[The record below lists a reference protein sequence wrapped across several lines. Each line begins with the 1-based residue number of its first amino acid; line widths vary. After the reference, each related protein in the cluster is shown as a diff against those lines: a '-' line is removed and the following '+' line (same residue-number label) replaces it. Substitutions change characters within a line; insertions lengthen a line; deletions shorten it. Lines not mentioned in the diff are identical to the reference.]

1 MLRKYRG
8 YDNVRIESLHGE
20 KHFTI
25 VGEIMSGKIKVMT
38 IFGTRPEAIKMAP
51 LVLELEK
58 YPEHIESIVTVTAQ
72 HRQMLDQVL
81 EIFNIKPDYDLNI
94 MKDRQTLTGIT
105 VRALEGLDKVM
116 KEVQPDLVL
125 VHGDTTT
132 TFVASLAAF
141 YNQIAVGHV
150 EAGLRTWNKYS
161 PFPEEMNR
169 QLTGVI
175 ADLHF
180 APTKKAYENLINENK
195 KADSI
200 FITGNTAIDA
210 LKTTV
215 TERYEHEILKKIGN
229 DRMILLTAH
238 RRENLGES
246 MRNMFRAIKRIV
258 NEHEDVQVVYPVHL
272 NPAVREVAD
281 EILGNDPRIHLI
293 EPLGVL
299 DFHNFAARAFL
310 ILTDSGGVQEEA
322 PSLGVPV
329 LVLRDTTERPEGI
342 EAGTLKLAGTD
353 EETIYNM
360 AYELLNNP
368 KEYEKMAKA
377 SNPYGDGQASHRIV
391 QAILYHFGKTES
403 APEPFTL

>member
-1 MLRKYRG
+1 
-8 YDNVRIESLHGE
+8 
-20 KHFTI
+20 
-25 VGEIMSGKIKVMT
+25 MSKIKVMT

-58 YPEHIESIVTVTAQ
+58 HPETIESIVTVTAQ

-81 EIFNIKPDYDLNI
+81 EVFNIHPDYDLNI
-94 MKDRQTLTGIT
+94 MKDRQTLMDVTT
-105 VRALEGLDKVM
+105 RALEGLDKVM
-116 KEVQPDLVL
+116 KEVKPNLVL
-125 VHGDTTT
+125 VHGDTST

-141 YNQIAVGHV
+141 YNQISVGHV

-180 APTKKAYENLINENK
+180 SPTVKSQENLLNENK

-200 FITGNTAIDA
+200 FVTGNTAIDA
-210 LKTTV
+210 LSTTV
-215 TERYEHEILKKIGN
+215 SNTYSHPILEQLGEDK
-229 DRMILLTAH
+229 MILLTAH
-238 RRENLGES
+238 RRENLGEP
-246 MRNMFRAIKRIV
+246 MRQMFKAIKRLV
-258 NEHEDVQVVYPVHL
+258 TEHNDIQVVYPVHL

-281 EILGNDPRIHLI
+281 EILGEDTRIHLI
-293 EPLGVL
+293 EPLGVV
-299 DFHNFAARAFL
+299 DFHNFAARAHI

-342 EAGTLKLAGTD
+342 EAGTLKLAGTN
-353 EETIYNM
+353 EETIYTL
-360 AYELLNNP
+360 AKELLTNP
-368 KEYEKMAKA
+368 IEYVKMSKA
-377 SNPYGDGQASHRIV
+377 TNPYGDGMASQRIV
-391 QAILYHFGKTES
+391 QAILYFYGKIDQRPTSFGK
-403 APEPFTL
+403 

>member
-1 MLRKYRG
+1 L
-8 YDNVRIESLHGE
+8 E
-20 KHFTI
+20 KK
-25 VGEIMSGKIKVMT
+25 VKVMT

-51 LVLELEK
+51 LVLELQKHTED
-58 YPEHIESIVTVTAQ
+58 IESIVTVTAQ
-72 HRQMLDQVL
+72 HREMLDQVL
-81 EIFNIKPDYDLNI
+81 EIFNVTPDHDLNI
-94 MKDRQTLTGIT
+94 MKDRQTLIDVTT
-105 VRALEGLDKVM
+105 RALHGLDEVM
-116 KEVQPDLVL
+116 KEVQPDIVL

-132 TFVASLAAF
+132 TFVASLAAL
-141 YNQIAVGHV
+141 YNQVAVGHV

-180 APTKKAYENLINENK
+180 SPTDTSAKNLLNENK
-195 KADSI
+195 PGDSI
-200 FITGNTAIDA
+200 FVTGNTAIDA

-215 TERYEHEILKKIGN
+215 KEEYTHEILERLGDN
-229 DRMILLTAH
+229 RLILLTAH
-238 RRENLGES
+238 RRENLGDP

-281 EILGNDPRIHLI
+281 EILGEDSRIHLI
-293 EPLGVL
+293 EPLGVI
-299 DFHNFAARAFL
+299 DFHNFASRAHI

-342 EAGTLKLAGTD
+342 EAGTLKLAGTN
-353 EETIYNM
+353 EEDIYSLAKELLTDSA
-360 AYELLNNP
+360 AYEA
-368 KEYEKMAKA
+368 MAKA
-377 SNPYGDGQASHRIV
+377 SNPYGDGEACRRITE
-391 QAILYHFGKTES
+391 AILYHFNKRTERPDS
-403 APEPFTL
+403 FRII

>member
-1 MLRKYRG
+1 
-8 YDNVRIESLHGE
+8 
-20 KHFTI
+20 
-25 VGEIMSGKIKVMT
+25 MSKRIKVLT
-38 IFGTRPEAIKMAP
+38 TFGTRPEAIKMCP

-58 YPEHIESIVTVTAQ
+58 RPDQFESIVAVTAQ

-81 EIFNIKPDYDLNI
+81 EIFHVKPDYDLNI
-94 MKDRQTLTGIT
+94 MKDRQTLIDVTTRG
-105 VRALEGLDKVM
+105 LEGLDAVI
-116 KEVQPDLVL
+116 KEVQPDIVL

-132 TFVASLAAF
+132 TFIASLAAY
-141 YNQIAVGHV
+141 YNQVAVGHV

-180 APTKKAYENLINENK
+180 SPTEKAFENLTNENK
-195 KADSI
+195 KQEAI

-215 TERYEHEILKKIGN
+215 KDDYTNEVLEKVSGGRLV
-229 DRMILLTAH
+229 LVTAH
-238 RRENLGES
+238 RRENLGEP
-246 MRNMFRAIKRIV
+246 MRNMFRAIRRIV
-258 NEHEDVQVVYPVHL
+258 DEFADVQVIYPVHL
-272 NPAVREVAD
+272 NPAVREIAD
-281 EILGNDPRIHLI
+281 EILGGHERIQLI
-293 EPLGVL
+293 EPLDVI
-299 DFHNFAARAFL
+299 DFHNFAARAHL

-353 EETIYNM
+353 EDTIYRL
-360 AYELLNNP
+360 ASDLLTDQS
-368 KEYEKMAKA
+368 EYEKMAKA
-377 SNPYGDGQASHRIV
+377 SNPYGDGKASERIAE
-391 QAILYHFGKTES
+391 AIRYHFGQIEQR
-403 APEPFTL
+403 PEAFLYKK